1 MARSCLRNGILY
13 NKRKINFTPSP
24 LTGEVGGEGGLGTF
38 TPHLNPPPQKGEE
51 IFLGVIFEAMGTE
64 KKKIRLQDISLRTEE
79 PLTIVTTDDLMPLPP
94 PLDRTGTKPP
104 YPLLPE
110 AKKKEVE
117 CSLDGVS
124 AISLPKPKNKQE
136 EKHLVERFLRG
147 LEKLL
152 SQNDNWLFWQPLI
165 QSLET
170 CVRCQTCSDA
180 CPVYVSSGRQ
190 EIYRPTYKSEVLR
203 RIINK
208 YIKKRGNILSKLT
221 GDDIELNWPA
231 VARLAELAYRCSL
244 CRRCAQHCP
253 LGSDNG
259 LIGRELRKLFSQEMG
274 IAPKEIHDAGTV
286 QQLKVGVSTGIS
298 SSAFQGMVEFMED
311 EIEEKWGK
319 RINIPV
325 DKEGADI
332 LLIHNSG
339 EFMSWIENPV
349 AFAII
354 FEAAGLSWTLSSEIY
369 GYEATNYGTWYDDVQ
384 LARISIKQV
393 EVARKLKVKKMVMGE
408 CGHAHKGLIVIADR
422 VLVDEMNFSRES
434 FLPLLADLV
443 CDEKLKL
450 DPAKNNFAVTLHDP
464 CNFVRLMGIVEPQRR
479 ILKKICPQFR
489 EMEPHGLENYCCGGG
504 SGFAIM
510 NSMNFREWRENIS
523 GRMKLKQIL
532 ETFNDVL
539 DPSIKKYVC
548 APCSNCKGQIRDL
561 IDAYHLGQ
569 NYGIRSGGLAEL
581 VVNAMADIEKS
592 FIEWDSP

>member
-1 MARSCLRNGILY
+1 M
-13 NKRKINFTPSP
+13 K
-24 LTGEVGGEGGLGTF
+24 
-38 TPHLNPPPQKGEE
+38 
-51 IFLGVIFEAMGTE
+51 TE
-64 KKKIRLQDISLRTEE
+64 RKKIRLQDISLRTEE
-79 PLTIVTTDDLMPLPP
+79 PLVTVTADDLMPLPP
-94 PLDRTGTKPP
+94 PLDKIGTKPP
-104 YPLLPE
+104 YALLPE
-110 AKKKEVE
+110 SKRKEVE

-124 AISLPKPKNKQE
+124 AVSLPKPKNKE
-136 EKHLVERFLRG
+136 EEDRLVERFLRG
-147 LEKLL
+147 LKKLL
-152 SQNDNWLFWQPLI
+152 SQDDNWPFWQPLK
-165 QSLET
+165 QSLES

-180 CPVYVSSGRQ
+180 CPVYVSSGKQ

-208 YIKKRGNILSKLT
+208 YIKKRGKVISKLT

-244 CRRCAQHCP
+244 CRRCAQRCP

-274 IAPKEIHDAGTV
+274 IAPKEIHDSGTM
-286 QQLKVGVSTGIS
+286 QHLKVGASTGIS
-298 SSAFQGMVEFMED
+298 SGAFQNMVEFMED
-311 EIEEKWGK
+311 EIEDKLGR
-319 RINIPV
+319 RIKVPV
-325 DKEGADI
+325 DKAEADI

-339 EFMSWIENPV
+339 EFLSWIENPV

-384 LARISIKQV
+384 FARIALKQV
-393 EVARKLKVKKMVMGE
+393 EAARKLKVKKMVMGE

-422 VLVDEMNFSRES
+422 ILLGEMNFPRES

-443 CDEKLKL
+443 CDGKLKL
-450 DPAKNNFAVTLHDP
+450 DPTKNNFPVTLHDP
-464 CNFVRLMGIVEPQRR
+464 CNIVRLMGIVEPQRR

-510 NSMNFREWRENIS
+510 SSTNFPDWRAEIS

-532 ETFNDVL
+532 EAFQEVM
-539 DPSIKKYVC
+539 DPGTRKYIC

-561 IDAYHLGQ
+561 LSRTNIGEQYS
-569 NYGIRSGGLAEL
+569 IRYGGLVEL
-581 VVNAMADIEKS
+581 VVNSMVDIEKP
-592 FIEWDSP
+592 FIEWEG